1 MESYMCRFA
10 KTRDKNATYRS
21 TTTTSEFMYLMDKVL
36 DDKVSTRLRCS
47 IDKYGAYTI
56 MADETS
62 INNKSLLG
70 VYARFLEESNGSVN
84 TVEELLFINAMT
96 STKEEVLFDTIN
108 IGLSYRNITTNCP
121 KCVSFDGASVMS
133 SPDKDLYCLMTRH
146 WNLPHLIY

>member
-1 MESYMCRFA
+1 MCHFA

-21 TTTTSEFMYLMDKVL
+21 TTTTSEFMYLMAKVL
-36 DDKVSTRLRCS
+36 DDEVSTILRCS

-84 TVEELLFINAMT
+84 
-96 STKEEVLFDTIN
+96 
-108 IGLSYRNITTNCP
+108 
-121 KCVSFDGASVMS
+121 
-133 SPDKDLYCLMTRH
+133 
-146 WNLPHLIY
+146 